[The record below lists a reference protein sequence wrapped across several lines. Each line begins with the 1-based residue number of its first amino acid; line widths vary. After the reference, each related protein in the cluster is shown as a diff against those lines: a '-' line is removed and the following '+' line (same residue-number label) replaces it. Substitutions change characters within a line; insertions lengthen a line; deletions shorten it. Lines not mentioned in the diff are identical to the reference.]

1 MTDLP
6 SQMPVS
12 PRYRWLPLAVVAALA
27 VGLWASGLLRF
38 ISLETV
44 AQNRDVLKGFV
55 ADHLVLAV
63 LAFMACY
70 VAIVALSVP
79 GAAVF
84 SILGGFLFGW
94 LISVPAAVVAAT
106 LGALIVFGLVRTSF
120 GAVLAARAG
129 PFLRKLSAGFARD
142 AFHYLLF
149 LRLTPLVPFFMVN
162 AVAGLCNVKVS
173 TFTLATVLGII
184 PAAIAYAYVGMG
196 LDSIIDSQLAANA
209 ACLAANNGTGCPLRI
224 DVSALFTGT
233 MLLAFAALGVTALI
247 PLAVKRWRQG

>member
-1 MTDLP
+1 
-6 SQMPVS
+6 MPVS
-12 PRYRWLPLAVVAALA
+12 PRNRWLPLAVVAALA

-38 ISLETV
+38 LSLETI

-63 LAFMACY
+63 LAFMASY
-70 VAIVALSVP
+70 VAMVALSVP

-94 LISVPAAVVAAT
+94 LVSVPATVVAAT
-106 LGALIVFGLVRTSF
+106 LGALIVFGLVRTSL
-120 GAVLAARAG
+120 GSVLAARAG
-129 PFLRKLSAGFARD
+129 PFLRKLSDGFARD

-162 AVAGLCNVKVS
+162 AVAGLCNVRVS
-173 TFTLATVLGII
+173 TFTLATVIGII
-184 PAAIAYAYVGMG
+184 PAATAYAYVGMG
-196 LDSIIDSQLAANA
+196 LDSIIDAQLAANA
-209 ACLAANNGTGCPLRI
+209 ACLAASNGTGCPLRI
-224 DVSALFTGT
+224 DASALFTST
-233 MLLAFAALGVTALI
+233 MALAFAALGITALI